1 MPHPRLYTVVGCVRH
16 VEQASSRT
24 DSGEESLRR
33 VLAVNQSLLGDTGRH
48 HVIQELVVTLRSCY
62 SEVMSLEKE

>member
-1 MPHPRLYTVVGCVRH
+1 MPHPRLYAVMGCVRH
-16 VEQASSRT
+16 VEQTSSRT

-33 VLAVNQSLLGDTGRH
+33 VLTVNQSLLGDTGRH

>member
-1 MPHPRLYTVVGCVRH
+1 MPHPRLYAVVGCVRH

-33 VLAVNQSLLGDTGRH
+33 VLAVNQSLLGDTGRL

>member
-16 VEQASSRT
+16 VEQTPSRT

-33 VLAVNQSLLGDTGRH
+33 VLAVNQSLLGDTGRL